1 MSSIRITYSGLI
13 GLVVRLS
20 SLITGMMFSII
31 ITRNLVPEEFGLYA
45 LIGSLIAY
53 AMFGHVISAFWIP
66 RHIPRGEEVGKTALL
81 TSGIFSLVGMLAYL
95 IAAYFV
101 AQNTNSDFN
110 ILLLGSLLIPATY
123 IANTLDSINQGFRP
137 QAVSYSFISFEVAK
151 VPLGYLLLEPFTLG
165 LAGAIIA
172 TLIALLIKSCTA
184 IFFALPRLKSAIDIS
199 FLKRW
204 LKLSWLSLYGIF
216 AGNIYVL
223 DTFIV
228 AIFFSSTE
236 SLSYFAAATTISIIA
251 GHAGILAKALG
262 PKLIADA
269 KIHHVQTVMRL
280 YSLIGI
286 PLLIAVIVFAK
297 PLLFLLN
304 PAYVIAVPVIYFMS
318 LRAFVYGIYTIFSG
332 TLSGIERVDIDQN
345 AKFSQYVKSNL
356 FLLSTIQYVRTGIY
370 LIPLI
375 VFLSFS
381 TTTNLSVIDIVIIWS
396 FFGLVSELAITIFAG
411 YKVQRAKFLILE
423 LKPIFK
429 YFIISI
435 LSGIVSWMLIDNFI
449 VFERDLAVFLPGLA
463 ISIGIGGAI
472 YLIPMYFIDNYC
484 RGLFRAIFQRST

>member
-1 MSSIRITYSGLI
+1 MSNIRITYSGLI

-20 SLITGMMFSII
+20 SLITGLMFSII

-101 AQNTNSDFN
+101 AQSTNSDFN

-172 TLIALLIKSCTA
+172 TLIALLIKIATA
-184 IFFALPRLKSAIDIS
+184 MFFALPRLKSAIDIS
-199 FLKRW
+199 FMKRW
-204 LKLSWLSLYGIF
+204 LKLSWLSLYGSF

-228 AIFFSSTE
+228 AIFFNSTVA
-236 SLSYFAAATTISIIA
+236 LSYFAAATTISIIA
-251 GHAGILAKALG
+251 GYAGILAKALG

-269 KIHHVQTVMRL
+269 KTHHVQTVIRL

-286 PLLIAVIVFAK
+286 PILIAVIVFAK

-304 PAYVIAVPVIYFMS
+304 PVYVIAVPVVYFMS
-318 LRAFVYGIYTIFSG
+318 LRAFVNGIYAIFSE
-332 TLSGIERVDIDQN
+332 TLAGIERVDTDQN

-356 FLLSTIQYVRTGIY
+356 FLLSTIQYARTGIY

-375 VFLSFS
+375 VFLFFS
-381 TTTNLSVIDIVIIWS
+381 STINLSIIDIVIIWS
-396 FFGLVSELAITIFAG
+396 LFGLVSELAITIFAG

-429 YFIISI
+429 YFAGSI
-435 LSGIVSWMLIDNFI
+435 LAGIVSWVLIDNLI
-449 VFERDLAVFLPGLA
+449 VFERDLFVFLPGLA
-463 ISIGIGGAI
+463 ISLSIGGGI
-472 YLIPMYFIDNYC
+472 YFISMYFIDTYC

>member
-13 GLVVRLS
+13 GLAVRLS

-53 AMFGHVISAFWIP
+53 AMFGHVISAFWVP

-81 TSGIFSLVGMLAYL
+81 TNGLFSLVGMLAYL

-123 IANTLDSINQGFRP
+123 IANTLDDINQGFRP
-137 QAVSYSFISFEVAK
+137 QAVSYSFIAFEIAK
-151 VPLGYLLLEPFTLG
+151 VPIGFLLLEPFNLG

-172 TLIALLIKSCTA
+172 TFAALLVKA
-184 IFFALPRLKSAIDIS
+184 GAAAYFAFERLKSAIDIS
-199 FLKRW
+199 YMIRW
-204 LKLSWLSLYGIF
+204 LRLSWLSLYGIF

-228 AIFFSSTE
+228 TIFFHSTE
-236 SLSYFAAATTISIIA
+236 PISYFAAATTISIIA

-269 KIHHVQTVMRL
+269 KVHHVQTVMRL
-280 YSLIGI
+280 YGLIGI
-286 PLLIAVIVFAK
+286 PILAAVIVFAE

-304 PAYVIAVPVIYFMS
+304 PAYSIAVPIVYFMS

-332 TLSGIERVDIDQN
+332 TLAGIERVDTDEN

-356 FLLSTIQYVRTGIY
+356 FLLSTLQYVRTGVY
-370 LIPLI
+370 LIPLMG
-375 VFLSFS
+375 FLFFAPTDIIS
-381 TTTNLSVIDIVIIWS
+381 TLDIVVIWS
-396 FFGLVSELAITIFAG
+396 LFGLISELTITVYAG
-411 YKVQRAKFLILE
+411 YKVRQAKFLMLALNPIL
-423 LKPIFK
+423 K
-429 YFIISI
+429 YLGFAIIAGLI
-435 LSGIVSWMLIDNFI
+435 SWMAIDNLI
-449 VFERDLAVFLPGLA
+449 VFERDLAIFLPGLA
-463 ISIGIGGAI
+463 ISLGIGAAI
-472 YLIPMYFIDNYC
+472 FFIPMYFIDDYC
-484 RGLFRAIFQRST
+484 RGLLKAIIQKST